1 MGTFFKCSCQS
12 PTNFFKLSFT
22 NCFSKLKNVTIIF
35 ANIRQFG
42 SLKHLKTLWLDDNQ
56 LSELP
61 ICLCQLDGLTTLRLS
76 GNDLSSMPNAI
87 SSLIMLEVLVSPL
100 DFKFLCVFILF
111 ETPNFN
117 FNPLCSVSQALDNN
131 SLTSFPPGVLE
142 LPNLK
147 HLLLR

>member
-1 MGTFFKCSCQS
+1 VGTSFKCSCQS

-22 NCFSKLKNVTIIF
+22 NCFSKLKNVAIIF

-42 SLKHLKTLWLDDNQ
+42 SLKQLKTLWLDDNQ

-87 SSLIMLEVLVSPL
+87 SSLIMLEVLVSSQT
-100 DFKFLCVFILF
+100 FQFSYAFILSA
-111 ETPNFN
+111 TSNFY
-117 FNPLCSVSQALDNN
+117 FYVLC
-131 SLTSFPPGVLE
+131 PR
-142 LPNLK
+142 
-147 HLLLR
+147 HWIIIH

>member
-1 MGTFFKCSCQS
+1 VGTSFKCSCQS

-22 NCFSKLKNVTIIF
+22 NCFFKLRNVTIIF

-42 SLKHLKTLWLDDNQ
+42 SLKQLKTLWLDDNQ

-87 SSLIMLEVLVSPL
+87 SSLILLEVLVSSQT
-100 DFKFLCVFILF
+100 FQFSCVFILF
-111 ETPNFN
+111 ATSIFYFN
-117 FNPLCSVSQALDNN
+117 VLC
-131 SLTSFPPGVLE
+131 PR
-142 LPNLK
+142 
-147 HLLLR
+147 HWIIIH